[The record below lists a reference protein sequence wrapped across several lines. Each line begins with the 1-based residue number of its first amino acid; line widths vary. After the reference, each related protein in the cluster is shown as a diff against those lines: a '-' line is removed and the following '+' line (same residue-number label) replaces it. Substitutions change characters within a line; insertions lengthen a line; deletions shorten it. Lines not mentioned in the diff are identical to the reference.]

1 MAQVD
6 IAAARLSAALDRLE
20 TTLKAGG
27 RPLPSVSPDIVNRID
42 LMETKIDQALQ
53 ELEPF
58 TSPKEGS

>member
-20 TTLKAGG
+20 TILKAGG

-42 LMETKIDQALQ
+42 LMETKIDQVLQ